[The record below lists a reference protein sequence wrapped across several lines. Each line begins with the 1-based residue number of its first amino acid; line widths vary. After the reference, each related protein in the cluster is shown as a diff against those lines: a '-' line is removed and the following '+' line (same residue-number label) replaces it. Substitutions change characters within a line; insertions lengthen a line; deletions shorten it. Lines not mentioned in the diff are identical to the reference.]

1 MSLTRD
7 LARLNL
13 DSDGDITGIGSSK
26 NLLTNGDF
34 TTNTTGWAATG
45 STLAVVSNELQL
57 TPGSGVNG
65 FANQQVDNLVVGRSY
80 IASVTVTVDAAS
92 YSRLYIG
99 TSANGNE
106 TISNINLGTGTHSF
120 IFTATATT
128 HHFALV
134 VGGGTGQVTRF
145 DNAKLIEANDFTFS
159 AGYGK
164 INGIL
169 AVDRATSD
177 GDIIAIQKN
186 GSTVGSIGTGS
197 GSELAISTTSG
208 TQYIS
213 QKLNGDTDGLQY
225 SNSGT
230 YHFGPWLSKDNA
242 VDLGRSNGRFKD
254 LYLSGGAYLGGT
266 GAVNKLDDYEEG
278 TWSGSVGAV
287 SGATQPSVSGGTF
300 TGSYTKIG
308 RVVHVAFYAG
318 PFQMS
323 GTLSGTLAIKGMPF
337 AHGGGDSTNGGVVS
351 TYYITW
357 ARPNYVALRIYSGNE
372 AGFLSN
378 NNAGNWGWEYCSA
391 CGTGNHRYISGTIQ
405 YTVA

>member
-65 FANQQVDNLVVGRSY
+65 FANQQVDNLVIGRSY

-106 TISNINLGTGTHSF
+106 TISNVNLGTGTHSF

-169 AVDRATSD
+169 AVDRATD
-177 GDIIAIQKN
+177 GTSIDVQKAGTSQASIGVSGSAGTLVLN
-186 GSTVGSIGTGS
+186 KNTSSGVGLFGSTN
-197 GSELAISTTSG
+197 
-208 TQYIS
+208 
-213 QKLNGDTDGLQY
+213 NGGCLLPTDG
-225 SNSGT
+225 
-230 YHFGPWLSKDNA
+230 NA
-242 VDLGRSNGRFKD
+242 GAVDDARDLGRQNIRWRD
-254 LYLSGGAYLGGT
+254 VYLSGGVYLGGT
-266 GAVNKLDDYEEG
+266 GASNKLDDYEEG
-278 TWSGSVGAV
+278 TWTPNIYKGGSALPVNSRYGYYRKVGGLLWLSFYWYHNGGLSSQTNNSNV
-287 SGATQPSVSGGTF
+287 YSVQG
-300 TGSYTKIG
+300 
-308 RVVHVAFYAG
+308 
-318 PFQMS
+318 
-323 GTLSGTLAIKGMPF
+323 LPF
-337 AHGGGDSTNGGVVS
+337 AVVS
-351 TYYITW
+351 ITNSAYQFIPAGYTVVSHTTYYEEHRWQANATNELYLYGTRRQSTHSSGVLEW
-357 ARPNYVALRIYSGNE
+357 A
-372 AGFLSN
+372 
-378 NNAGNWGWEYCSA
+378 
-391 CGTGNHRYISGTIQ
+391 GTGVLMTD
-405 YTVA
+405 A

>member
-7 LARLNL
+7 LARLNI

-65 FANQQVDNLVVGRSY
+65 FANQQVDNLVIGRSY
-80 IASVTVTVDAAS
+80 VASVTVTVDAAS

-106 TISNINLGTGTHSF
+106 TISNVNLGTGTHSF

-169 AVDRATSD
+169 AVDRATD
-177 GDIIAIQKN
+177 GTSIDVQKAGTSQASIGVSGSAGTLVLN
-186 GSTVGSIGTGS
+186 KNTSSGVGLFGSTN
-197 GSELAISTTSG
+197 
-208 TQYIS
+208 
-213 QKLNGDTDGLQY
+213 NGGCLLPTDG
-225 SNSGT
+225 
-230 YHFGPWLSKDNA
+230 NA
-242 VDLGRSNGRFKD
+242 GAVDDARDLGRQNIRWRD
-254 LYLSGGAYLGGT
+254 IYLSGGAYIGGT
-266 GAVNKLDDYEEG
+266 TAANHLDDYE
-278 TWSGSVGAV
+278 SGSFTMTMTGESTGASLGYGVYVKVGNICHFNWY
-287 SGATQPSVSGGTF
+287 SGTRTINSTVNGVLTGLPFNHTSPF
-300 TGSYTKIG
+300 TGS
-308 RVVHVAFYAG
+308 AYA
-318 PFQMS
+318 S
-323 GTLSGTLAIKGMPF
+323 VIF
-337 AHGGGDSTNGGVVS
+337 AHNTWVSDAATGYINIGTNSIYPTRNNSSGANQTSQGSKYVMCS
-351 TYYITW
+351 GSYY
-357 ARPNYVALRIYSGNE
+357 VD
-372 AGFLSN
+372 
-378 NNAGNWGWEYCSA
+378 
-391 CGTGNHRYISGTIQ
+391 
-405 YTVA
+405 

>member
-1 MSLTRD
+1 MTRARD
-7 LARLNL
+7 LANL
-13 DSDGDITGIGSSK
+13 
-26 NLLTNGDF
+26 
-34 TTNTTGWAATG
+34 
-45 STLAVVSNELQL
+45 V
-57 TPGSGVNG
+57 GSGN
-65 FANQQVDNLVVGRSY
+65 FS
-80 IASVTVTVDAAS
+80 STT
-92 YSRLYIG
+92 
-99 TSANGNE
+99 
-106 TISNINLGTGTHSF
+106 
-120 IFTATATT
+120 FTATAGQTAFT
-128 HHFALV
+128 ISHTQGFVQVFMNGLLLDETADYTSNGTAITLTSGASVGDEIEV
-134 VGGGTGQVTRF
+134 VAYNTFSVGDGIAASGGT
-145 DNAKLIEANDFTFS
+145 FTGAVIAS
-159 AGYGK
+159 DGLTVDDDGATP
-164 INGIL
+164 L
-169 AVDRATSD
+169 TVDRATSD

-254 LYLSGGAYLGGT
+254 VYLSGGVYLGGT
-266 GAVNKLDDYEEG
+266 GAANKIDDYEEG

-287 SGATQPSVSGGTF
+287 SGNTQPSVAGGTF
-300 TGSYTKIG
+300 TGSYTKVG
-308 RVVHVAFYAG
+308 RVVHVAFYCG

-323 GTLSGTLAIKGMPF
+323 GTLSSTMAIKGMPF

-372 AGFLSN
+372 AGFLSVN
-378 NNAGNWGWEYCSA
+378 NGYNWGWEDCNA
-391 CGTGNHRYISGTIQ
+391 AGTGANRYISGTLQ